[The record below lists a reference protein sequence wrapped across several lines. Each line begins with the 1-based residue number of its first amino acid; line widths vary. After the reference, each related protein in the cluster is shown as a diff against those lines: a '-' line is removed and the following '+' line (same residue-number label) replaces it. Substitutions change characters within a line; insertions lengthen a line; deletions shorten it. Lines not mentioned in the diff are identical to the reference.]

1 MIWDVLLSVAADAV
15 AAVRLPGYLSVMM
28 NCQWQ
33 SLLCQVDGGLL
44 NMFGEEE
51 EEEEEAGEAERSPQ
65 CTIPLRGGEIKDGPD
80 TEHSYRI
87 TLSSGDQVA
96 MLEVSGQTGSDRL

>member
-1 MIWDVLLSVAADAV
+1 MFLSVAPDV
-15 AAVRLPGYLSVMM
+15 VVVVRLPGYLSVMM

-51 EEEEEAGEAERSPQ
+51 EASEAERSPQ
-65 CTIPLRGGEIKDGPD
+65 YTIPLRGCEIRDGPD

-87 TLSSGDQVA
+87 TLSSRDQVA
-96 MLEVSGQTGSDRL
+96 MLEVSSQTGSDRS

>member
-1 MIWDVLLSVAADAV
+1 
-15 AAVRLPGYLSVMM
+15 M

-51 EEEEEAGEAERSPQ
+51 EVSEAERSPQ
-65 CTIPLRGGEIKDGPD
+65 CTIPLQGCEVRDGPD

-87 TLSSGDQVA
+87 TLSSRDQAA
-96 MLEVSGQTGSDRL
+96 MLEVSSPAGGRRRRRQRT